1 MAIKTFTTGE
11 VLTASDTNTYLA
23 NSGLVYVAETNFATT
38 ANPFINGCFS
48 STFANYRIMI
58 SLSTSATTNVRLR
71 WRYGTSTT
79 ETALQ
84 YDRFGSTLSGATVTS
99 LVATGESSFSP
110 VSTTSGANEL
120 APITIDLYSPNV
132 AIKTLGQSIAWNSA
146 SGATQL
152 SNIRMANTTQYTGLE
167 LYVDSGTLTG
177 SIRVYGYRQS

>member
-71 WRYGTSTT
+71 FRYGTSTT

-84 YDRFGSTLSGATVTS
+84 YDRFGSSLNGATVTS
-99 LVATGESSFSP
+99 LVSTGESSWYV
-110 VSTTSGANEL
+110 VSTTSGASDL
-120 APITIDLYSPNV
+120 SPATIDIYSPNV
-132 AIKTLGQSIAWNSA
+132 AIRTLGQSNAWNSA
-146 SGATQL
+146 NGATHL
-152 SNIRMANTTQYTGLE
+152 TNCRMFNATQYTGLE
-167 LYVDSGTLTG
+167 LFVDSGTLTG
-177 SIRVYGYRQS
+177 SIRVYGYRQA